1 MTIVVT
7 RNPIL
12 DIQLTGTFGYLS
24 KTLFKI
30 KYHFII
36 FFEIYQKYFS
46 KLLN

>member
-30 KYHFII
+30 KYHFTFFLKFIKNI
-36 FFEIYQKYFS
+36 FQNY
-46 KLLN
+46 